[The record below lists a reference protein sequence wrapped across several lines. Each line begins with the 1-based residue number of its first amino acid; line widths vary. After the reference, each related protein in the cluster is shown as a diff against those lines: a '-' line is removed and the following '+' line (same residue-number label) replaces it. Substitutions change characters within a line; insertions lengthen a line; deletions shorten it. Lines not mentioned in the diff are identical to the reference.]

1 MTSSVKVYIK
11 KHIPVCIW
19 NWLKIVKIFI
29 VGKSFSSVW
38 QAQIPVVVPRD
49 SCHSKKISILC
60 SIWNLD
66 LNILQQTLDSV
77 FMQTYPHWEL
87 CINCCCDATRT
98 DILDLLQEYA
108 KKDTRIILSRN
119 KNAGIAENTN
129 IAAKLATGDYICLLD
144 HDDLLSPNALYYL
157 LNAAENEQADL
168 VYADEYYLFMKP
180 AQRCLIRH
188 KGPYE
193 LSSLRKTN
201 YINHPVLISRDLFDE
216 IGGIHS
222 GFEGSQDYD
231 LYLRI
236 AEHTDKIS
244 YIPKPLYFWR
254 IHYNSFS
261 QKRIDICIKS
271 GKRALEE
278 HYKRLG
284 LAIKVTP
291 SGESAIYLS
300 IPENKS
306 FIISQKQEN

>member
-1 MTSSVKVYIK
+1 MTSSIKVYMK
-11 KHIPVCIW
+11 KYIPVRIW
-19 NWLKIVKIFI
+19 NWLKIVKIFLL
-29 VGKSFSSVW
+29 GKSFSSVW
-38 QAQIPVVVPRD
+38 QEQVPIVVPAGAF
-49 SCHSKKISILC
+49 HSKRISILC

-87 CINCCCDATRT
+87 CINCCSDEART
-98 DILDLLQEYA
+98 DIFALLQECA
-108 KKDTRIILSRN
+108 KKDSRIILSRN

-188 KGPYE
+188 NGPYE

-201 YINHPVLISRDLFDE
+201 YINHPVLISRNLFDK
-216 IGGIHS
+216 IGGIRS

-236 AEHTDKIS
+236 TEYTNKIS
-244 YIPKPLYFWR
+244 YVPKPLYFWR

-271 GKRALEE
+271 GKKALEE
-278 HYKRLG
+278 HYKRSG
-284 LAIKVTP
+284 LAMKVTP

>member
-1 MTSSVKVYIK
+1 MTSSIKVYMK
-11 KHIPVCIW
+11 KYIPVRIW
-19 NWLKIVKIFI
+19 NWLKIVKIFLL
-29 VGKSFSSVW
+29 GKSFSSVW
-38 QAQIPVVVPRD
+38 QEQVPIVVPAGAF
-49 SCHSKKISILC
+49 HSKRISILC

-87 CINCCCDATRT
+87 CINCCSDEART
-98 DILDLLQEYA
+98 DIFALLQECA
-108 KKDTRIILSRN
+108 KKDSRIILSRN

-180 AQRCLIRH
+180 AQHCLIRH

-201 YINHPVLISRDLFDE
+201 YINHPVLISRNLFDK
-216 IGGIHS
+216 IGGIRS

-231 LYLRI
+231 LYSLPS
-236 AEHTDKIS
+236 H
-244 YIPKPLYFWR
+244 
-254 IHYNSFS
+254 NSL
-261 QKRIDICIKS
+261 KS
-271 GKRALEE
+271 
-278 HYKRLG
+278 
-284 LAIKVTP
+284 
-291 SGESAIYLS
+291 
-300 IPENKS
+300 S
-306 FIISQKQEN
+306 F

>member
-1 MTSSVKVYIK
+1 MTSSIKVCMK
-11 KHIPVCIW
+11 KYIPVRIW
-19 NWLKIVKIFI
+19 NWLKIVKIFLL
-29 VGKSFSSVW
+29 GKSFSSVW
-38 QAQIPVVVPRD
+38 QEQVPIVVPAGAF
-49 SCHSKKISILC
+49 HSKRISILC

-87 CINCCCDATRT
+87 CINCCSDEART
-98 DILDLLQEYA
+98 DIFALLQECA
-108 KKDTRIILSRN
+108 KKDSRIILSRN

-201 YINHPVLISRDLFDE
+201 YINHPVLISRNLFDK
-216 IGGIHS
+216 IGGIRS

-236 AEHTDKIS
+236 TEYTNKIS
-244 YIPKPLYFWR
+244 YVPKPLYFWR

-271 GKRALEE
+271 GKKALEE
-278 HYKRLG
+278 HYKRSG
-284 LAIKVTP
+284 LAMKVTP